1 MSFPSGVWGG
11 ATPVNDFWSRQFR
24 VILRVIVYSGSWLLA
39 IITPKYK
46 KIEDITEVGK
56 LRLVKSRYMLPFLL
70 WIKRNR
76 ASAASKKIL
85 EKMIGR
91 L

>member
-1 MSFPSGVWGG
+1 MVTVIQKFQFPLHFY
-11 ATPVNDFWSRQFR
+11 TQFR
-24 VILRVIVYSGSWLLA
+24 VILRVSVYSGSWLLA

-85 EKMIGR
+85 EKMIYI